1 MKPTFTHKDRG
12 AQGIFF
18 MKDNLNIISELT
30 YIKKHDVIT
39 INRTKTKKPL
49 EGKGLASQ
57 LVSRIVEYARDNEFK
72 INPLCPFSE
81 VQFERN
87 PDYRDVLMS

>member
-1 MKPTFTHKDRG
+1 MNTTITHKARG

-18 MKDNLNIISELT
+18 MKEHSYVISELT
-30 YIKKHDVIT
+30 YIKRNDIIT
-39 INRTKTKKPL
+39 INHTNTKRPL
-49 EGKGLASQ
+49 EGKGLASR
-57 LVSRIVEYARDNEFK
+57 LVSQVVEFARENEYK

-87 PDYRDVLMS
+87 PQYRDVLA